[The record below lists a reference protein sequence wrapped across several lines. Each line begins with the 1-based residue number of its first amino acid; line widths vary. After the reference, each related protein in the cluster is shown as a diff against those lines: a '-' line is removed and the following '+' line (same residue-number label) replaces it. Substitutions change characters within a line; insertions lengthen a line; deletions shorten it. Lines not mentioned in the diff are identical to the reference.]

1 LVCAAEAWLLDQIF
15 FVDVGVG
22 VVVVVVVVVVVRGRD
37 GTTGIPWFRPQRRGW
52 CGLAG
57 ALVQRVFRSTTP

>member
-22 VVVVVVVVVVVRGRD
+22 VVVVRGRD